1 MKRLL
6 LAGCL
11 AVVLFGPARAQSPN
25 PQPTTNTP
33 CGVLTRPADT
43 NAYASGDLIASST
56 TAGSVVVPS
65 CIVARFPAGASGP
78 NSGIVTRFR
87 LATNVTTGWGSAVIT
102 LNFWSAA
109 PTYTNGDN
117 GAYAVATGAAGYLG
131 QVSVTLTQFGDGAAG
146 QGAWAVGNFA
156 ALRTSV
162 GQVIYWDMQVA
173 ATLTP
178 ISGQTFTL
186 VPEELT
192 D

>member
-11 AVVLFGPARAQSPN
+11 AVVLFGPARADQPN
-25 PQPTTNTP
+25 PVPTTNTA
-33 CGVLTRPADT
+33 CGVQTRPADT
-43 NAYASGDLIASST
+43 TAYASGDLIANST
-56 TAGSVVVPS
+56 TAGSVVLPTCV
-65 CIVARFPAGASGP
+65 VARFAAGSGLL
-78 NSGIVTRFR
+78 TRFR
-87 LATNVTTGWGSAVIT
+87 LYTNVTTGWGSAVIT
-102 LNFWSAA
+102 INLWSAQ

-131 QVSVTLTQFGDGAAG
+131 QTQVTLTQFGDGAAG
-146 QGAWAVGNFA
+146 QGAISVGNFA
-156 ALRTSV
+156 GLKLAS

-173 ATLTP
+173 AALTP

>member
-6 LAGCL
+6 IATALAIWSG
-11 AVVLFGPARAQSPN
+11 AATAQAPN
-25 PQPTTNTP
+25 PQPTTNTA
-33 CGVLTRPADT
+33 CLVLTRPADT
-43 NAYASGDLIASST
+43 TAYSSGDLIASST

-65 CIVARFPAGASGP
+65 CVVARFAAGQNGP

-87 LATNVTTGWGSAVIT
+87 LYTNVTTGWGAAVIT
-102 LNFWSAA
+102 INLWSTA

-131 QVSVTLTQFGDGAAG
+131 QVAVTLTQFSDGAAG
-146 QGAWAVGNFA
+146 QGVWTVGNFGA
-156 ALRTSV
+156 IRTTA
-162 GQVIYWDMQVA
+162 GQTIFWDMQVA

-186 VPEELT
+186 IPEELT